1 MPVDLL
7 RRPGVAMP
15 GPGRTTLLAVA
26 GLLVVEAAVLVVGGG
41 AAVVDLVRGG
51 RVGVDLFLAAFAW
64 GLAAFLVVAARGLLD
79 GRRWA
84 RSPAITWQLFQ
95 IVIAVTWLQ
104 GEVSL
109 SPIILLAASVGVIV
123 GLLLPSV
130 VRRTLTGRETES

>member
-1 MPVDLL
+1 MPLDLF
-7 RRPGVAMP
+7 RRPGVALP

-26 GLLVVEAAVLVVGGG
+26 GLLAVEAAVLVVGGG
-41 AAVVDLVRGG
+41 AAIVDLVRGG

-64 GLAAFLVVAARGLLD
+64 GLAAFLVSAARGLLD

-104 GEVSL
+104 GEVVL
-109 SPIILLAASVGVIV
+109 QPLILLAASVAVLV
-123 GLLLPSV
+123 GLALPAV
-130 VRRTLTGRETES
+130 VLRTSAGREARS